1 MTQSLV
7 RRALLLVAF
16 GATLPL
22 PLIVGAQLLAGSA
35 GLLGGDV
42 SFLLSLGILM
52 VVNAAVGV
60 AIVWRSPGNRVGIL
74 MVVGA
79 LMLTSVVTA
88 WPWLIAVGP
97 QAAGPVSTF
106 VAWWSPI
113 GVLPSVFVLFPT
125 VVLVFPDG
133 HLPSARWRWPYAVA
147 AMTLIVGLLL
157 QAIAP
162 WPIDPEEGL
171 FGNPFAIPGVS
182 PDLRAIGDALAI
194 FSVLVAFALALVS
207 MGVRFRRAGGVERAQ
222 VKWLLAAVAL
232 NCVLFPLS
240 YVTEIQP
247 DGLLDV
253 ASVVAAALIPLSIGI
268 AVLRYRLYEIDRIIS
283 RTVSWALVTACVLAV
298 FALLVVGLQ
307 AALESFTQRETVA
320 VALSTIV
327 AAALFQPVRRRVQE
341 RVDRRFDR
349 AHYDG
354 ERTIATFAHDVRDEV
369 DLPHLRDSLVA
380 TAHEA
385 VRPAAAGLW
394 LRNDSRTPAP

>member
-133 HLPSARWRWPYAVA
+133 HLPSARGARCARSPRAV
-147 AMTLIVGLLL
+147 G
-157 QAIAP
+157 
-162 WPIDPEEGL
+162 
-171 FGNPFAIPGVS
+171 S
-182 PDLRAIGDALAI
+182 
-194 FSVLVAFALALVS
+194 S
-207 MGVRFRRAGGVERAQ
+207 RRAGRS
-222 VKWLLAAVAL
+222 
-232 NCVLFPLS
+232 P
-240 YVTEIQP
+240 
-247 DGLLDV
+247 
-253 ASVVAAALIPLSIGI
+253 
-268 AVLRYRLYEIDRIIS
+268 
-283 RTVSWALVTACVLAV
+283 
-298 FALLVVGLQ
+298 
-307 AALESFTQRETVA
+307 
-320 VALSTIV
+320 
-327 AAALFQPVRRRVQE
+327 
-341 RVDRRFDR
+341 
-349 AHYDG
+349 
-354 ERTIATFAHDVRDEV
+354 
-369 DLPHLRDSLVA
+369 
-380 TAHEA
+380 
-385 VRPAAAGLW
+385 
-394 LRNDSRTPAP
+394 